1 MACVRKRRGKYVL
14 DFYDQYG
21 KRHWET
27 VGTIRKAAD
36 ERLAQRVLEIKGNGF
51 VSLKSRNVN
60 FAEIAAQWLQ
70 SREGKIRPSTI
81 NQYENHLQNHLLPFF
96 GPVKVWQIDL
106 PRIDAYIRKKQTDM
120 AELAR
125 RKTLI
130 ESVSDFERAV
140 DAENLQVSQD
150 ENLAHDRML
159 SELRAL
165 RRQEFGIVTINK
177 TLTTLGTILKYAKR
191 LKLIEFNP
199 VPEVERPRLDAQEYN
214 HENEKMQIL
223 TPEQIR
229 LFLAAADPGL
239 YRILFT
245 IAVMTGARVGELFAL
260 RWGDIDWVN
269 NQILIRRSLSRAKGG
284 WKFYEPKT
292 KYSRRRIDVDPAV
305 LLKLKKWKLMLPKTE
320 PDDLIFP
327 SPSGQPLH
335 RSTVYKQ
342 GFLPA
347 IRRSGVP
354 GIRPHDLRHTFASLL
369 IDQGEH
375 PKYIQT
381 QLGHSSINVTM
392 DVYGHLMEKVNVKSA
407 NRLAR
412 TVFDGFAEGTNKSER
427 NSEPCSVSI

>member
-150 ENLAHDRML
+150 E
-159 SELRAL
+159 
-165 RRQEFGIVTINK
+165 K
-177 TLTTLGTILKYAKR
+177 
-191 LKLIEFNP
+191 P
-199 VPEVERPRLDAQEYN
+199 
-214 HENEKMQIL
+214 
-223 TPEQIR
+223 
-229 LFLAAADPGL
+229 
-239 YRILFT
+239 
-245 IAVMTGARVGELFAL
+245 GARSNAFRTSCA
-260 RWGDIDWVN
+260 
-269 NQILIRRSLSRAKGG
+269 SAS
-284 WKFYEPKT
+284 
-292 KYSRRRIDVDPAV
+292 
-305 LLKLKKWKLMLPKTE
+305 
-320 PDDLIFP
+320 
-327 SPSGQPLH
+327 
-335 RSTVYKQ
+335 
-342 GFLPA
+342 
-347 IRRSGVP
+347 
-354 GIRPHDLRHTFASLL
+354 GIRHRDHQQNADDFGN
-369 IDQGEH
+369 D
-375 PKYIQT
+375 
-381 QLGHSSINVTM
+381 
-392 DVYGHLMEKVNVKSA
+392 
-407 NRLAR
+407 
-412 TVFDGFAEGTNKSER
+412 SEIR
-427 NSEPCSVSI
+427 ETLKAD